1 MHSEEAAMIVHRLR
15 YIVLAVTGLVLTA
28 GNASAHHVM
37 GGRMP
42 STFTE
47 GLLSG
52 LGHPVI
58 GADHLAFLV
67 GLGIAVGIG
76 GLSLLSPLL
85 FLVAMAC
92 GVAAHAAAINIP
104 GAELI
109 VALSVLA
116 AGAILA
122 TGRLIHASWWAAL
135 FIVAGFF
142 HGYAYGESIYGA
154 ESTPLVAYLA
164 GLVAI
169 QAVLTVG
176 VALVTRT
183 LWRSKLGPRLAGAAI
198 GGVGF
203 AVLIAQIIPV
213 P

>member
-1 MHSEEAAMIVHRLR
+1 MIVHRLR

-76 GLSLLSPLL
+76 GLSFLSPLL

-92 GVAAHAAAINIP
+92 GVRGPCRCHQYP
-104 GAELI
+104 
-109 VALSVLA
+109 
-116 AGAILA
+116 
-122 TGRLIHASWWAAL
+122 RC
-135 FIVAGFF
+135 
-142 HGYAYGESIYGA
+142 
-154 ESTPLVAYLA
+154 
-164 GLVAI
+164 
-169 QAVLTVG
+169 
-176 VALVTRT
+176 RT
-183 LWRSKLGPRLAGAAI
+183 NRRSFCLGCWSDARNR
-198 GGVGF
+198 
-203 AVLIAQIIPV
+203 PV
-213 P
+213 NSR